1 MHIIALIVIYMIRV
15 VMSCT
20 ACYLHIMH
28 KSWLFSANC

>member
-15 VMSCT
+15 VMSCI

-28 KSWLFSANC
+28 KW